1 MYWLHITG
9 NILSKNLVKNSILC
23 NLITYKKVLIH
34 SMIYKKLKKKLHFKS
49 WRFFWKKHIVL
60 LGICFKKAPFLQTI
74 LRIFLH
80 KTFKIPHF
88 LLGGGSGGGC
98 VTARSNLAYRFLNS
112 TGHFAFF
119 DADDDFWSI
128 LYDEQKMKRTR
139 KNSTKIQTRDGGD
152 IEKQGK
158 KKRKEK
164 ETIIFFS
171 LIFGRCVQKKLS
183 YDGL

>member
-1 MYWLHITG
+1 
-9 NILSKNLVKNSILC
+9 
-23 NLITYKKVLIH
+23 
-34 SMIYKKLKKKLHFKS
+34 
-49 WRFFWKKHIVL
+49 
-60 LGICFKKAPFLQTI
+60 
-74 LRIFLH
+74 
-80 KTFKIPHF
+80 
-88 LLGGGSGGGC
+88 
-98 VTARSNLAYRFLNS
+98 
-112 TGHFAFF
+112 
-119 DADDDFWSI
+119 
-128 LYDEQKMKRTR
+128 MKRTR